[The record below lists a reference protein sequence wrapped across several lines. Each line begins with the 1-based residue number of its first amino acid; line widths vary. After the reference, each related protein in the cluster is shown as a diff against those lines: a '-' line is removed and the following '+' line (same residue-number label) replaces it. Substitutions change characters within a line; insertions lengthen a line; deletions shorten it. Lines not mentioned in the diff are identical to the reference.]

1 MTNVLSTLE
10 TDLAAFA
17 TPNPA
22 DPIAGNGTAIVVE
35 NGPLSAIAALFT
47 ALEGVSG
54 IGPAIGTLV
63 GGINTG
69 LGDAADVLDQ
79 IADKLQALSTAAGG
93 DATTIL
99 TTLTNA
105 LSTAGA
111 LVPGSAPVT
120 ALQSGGAFFGQLE
133 SLLSDFSGDVGGAVT
148 CLYQV
153 AQQLRAIGSLP
164 ASGA

>member
-1 MTNVLSTLE
+1 MTNVLTTLE

-22 DPIAGNGTAIVVE
+22 EPTTGGGTATVVDP
-35 NGPLSAIAALFT
+35 GPLSAIAALFN
-47 ALEGVSG
+47 ALEGASG
-54 IGPAIGTLV
+54 IGAAIGTLA

-79 IADKLQALSTAAGG
+79 IAEQLESLSTAAGG

-120 ALQSGGAFFGQLE
+120 ALQSGGAFFQQLE
-133 SLLSDFSGDVGGAVT
+133 SLLSDFPGDVASAAT
-148 CLYQV
+148 CLFQI

-164 ASGA
+164 TSGA